1 MTAIISLV
9 GRTNV
14 GKSTLFN
21 RLTGRKK
28 ALVHDRPGVTRDR
41 REGTAVLF
49 GCPFTVVDTA
59 GLESGGALADS
70 MWRQTQKAL
79 QMSEAVVF
87 IVDARAGV
95 TPLDKKTALTLRK
108 IGKPVILAA
117 NKAEG
122 RDVSVQDLYSLGFG
136 EPLLISAEHGIGM
149 SDLFEA
155 LSPYI
160 KTEQPEGDD
169 ELPKEKRVR
178 RKKKD
183 DEEIDLT
190 DETVKRE
197 NTADHVIDL
206 AIVGRP
212 NVGKSTLVNRL
223 IGEDRML
230 TGPLAGLTRDSISI
244 DWTYGGRAL
253 RLTDTAGLRR
263 RAKVEDDLEK
273 LSAADTKRAA
283 FLAQVVV
290 LVLDA
295 DAILDKQDLTIA
307 RQVLEEGRALII
319 AVNKWDAVRDKKQA
333 MTILNDRVATSLT
346 QVKGLKT
353 VAISART
360 GEGLDKLMRAVFD
373 VYEIWN
379 SRISTGR
386 LNRWLAK
393 MTETTPPP
401 LSATKRPIPLKY
413 MTQVKTRPPT
423 FALFSSNP
431 EKLPESYLRFLI
443 KGLGTDLKIDGV
455 PIRIIMKKAKNPYE
469 EKARAQRAANHTQRD
484 KKRRR

>member
-1 MTAIISLV
+1 MTALVSLV

-41 REGTAVLF
+41 REGNAVLF

-59 GLESGGALADS
+59 GLEIGAGELAES
-70 MWRQTQKAL
+70 MWKQTQKAL
-79 QMSEAVVF
+79 QVSAVIVF
-87 IVDARAGV
+87 MVDIRAGV
-95 TPLDKKTALTLRK
+95 TPLDKKTAQILRK
-108 IGKPVILAA
+108 VGKPVVLAA

-122 RDVSVQDLYSLGFG
+122 KEQFVQDLYSLGFG
-136 EPLLISAEHGIGM
+136 EPVLISAEHGLGM
-149 SDLFEA
+149 SDLFDA
-155 LSPYI
+155 LLPYI
-160 KTEQPEGDD
+160 QTDLPEQE
-169 ELPKEKRVR
+169 EETIREKRARR
-178 RKKKD
+178 RKKNEK
-183 DEEIDLT
+183 EIDLN
-190 DETVKRE
+190 DETVEQNDLTDR
-197 NTADHVIDL
+197 VIDL

-230 TGPLAGLTRDSISI
+230 TGPMAGLTRDSISI
-244 DWTYGGRAL
+244 NWTYKGRSL

-307 RQVLEEGRALII
+307 RQVLDEGRALIV
-319 AVNKWDAVRDKKQA
+319 AVNKWDTVRDKKQA
-333 MTILNDRVATSLT
+333 LDRLNDRIGTSLT

-353 VAISART
+353 IVISART
-360 GEGLDKLMRAVFD
+360 GEGLDKLMQAVFD
-373 VYEIWN
+373 VYAVWN

-386 LNRWLAK
+386 LNRWLMK
-393 MTETTPPP
+393 MTEQTPPP

-413 MTQVKTRPPT
+413 ITQAKTRPPT

-431 EKLPESYLRFLI
+431 EKLPESYLRYLI
-443 KGLGTDLKIDGV
+443 KGLAQDLKIEGV
-455 PIRIIMKKAKNPYE
+455 PIRILMRKAKNPYE
-469 EKARAQRAANHTQRD
+469 NKARTSRSKN
-484 KKRRR
+484 KRP

>member
-41 REGTAVLF
+41 REGDAQLYGF
-49 GCPFTVVDTA
+49 PFIVIDTA
-59 GLESGGALADS
+59 GLEPTGELAASMWKQTEKALAASD
-70 MWRQTQKAL
+70 AI
-79 QMSEAVVF
+79 VF
-87 IVDARAGV
+87 IVDVRAGV
-95 TPLDKKTALTLRK
+95 TPLDKETGITLRK
-108 IGKPVILAA
+108 VNKPVILVA

-122 RDVSVQDLYSLGFG
+122 RDQPMQDLYSLGFG
-136 EPLLISAEHGIGM
+136 EPILISAEHGLGM
-149 SDLFEA
+149 GDLFEA

-160 KTEQPEGDD
+160 RTEQD
-169 ELPKEKRVR
+169 EEDLTPKEKKSR

-183 DEEIDLT
+183 EDIDLT
-190 DETVKRE
+190 DETVVEE
-197 NTADHVIDL
+197 NLDERVIDI

-223 IGEDRML
+223 LGDERML
-230 TGPLAGLTRDSISI
+230 TGPMAGLTRDSISI
-244 DWTYGGRAL
+244 DWTYKNRRL

-263 RAKVEDDLEK
+263 NARVEDDLER
-273 LSAADTKRAA
+273 LSVADTKRAA
-283 FLAQVVV
+283 FMAQVVV

-307 RQVLEEGRALII
+307 RQVIDEGRALIV
-319 AVNKWDAVRDKKQA
+319 AVNKWDAVKDKKEA
-333 MTILNDRVATSLT
+333 LDKLNDRIANSLA
-346 QVKGLKT
+346 QVKKLKT
-353 VAISART
+353 VTISART
-360 GEGLDKLMRAVFD
+360 GEGLDTLMRAVFD
-373 VYEIWN
+373 VYAVWN

-393 MTETTPPP
+393 MTEMTPPP

-413 MTQVKTRPPT
+413 ITQAKTRPPT

-431 EKLPESYLRFLI
+431 EKLPESYLRYLT
-443 KGLGTDLKIDGV
+443 KGMATDLKMEGV
-455 PIRIIMKKAKNPYE
+455 PIRIMMRKAKNPYE
-469 EKARAQRAANHTQRD
+469 NKSRGKGN
-484 KKRRR
+484 KR

>member
-1 MTAIISLV
+1 MKAVISLV

-41 REGTAVLF
+41 REGDAVLF

-59 GLESGGALADS
+59 GLENGGELADS

-79 QMSEAVVF
+79 EASAAVVF
-87 IVDARAGV
+87 MVDVRAGV
-95 TPLDKKTALTLRK
+95 TPLDKKTAQTLRK
-108 IGKPVILAA
+108 TGKPVILAA

-122 RDVSVQDLYSLGFG
+122 REPAVQDLYSLGFG
-136 EPLLISAEHGIGM
+136 EPVLISAEHGIGM

-160 KTEQPEGDD
+160 KQDD
-169 ELPKEKRVR
+169 VEDAPAEKRKRVR
-178 RKKKD
+178 KKD
-183 DEEIDLT
+183 EDVDPN
-190 DETVKRE
+190 DETVAEEGNPDDR
-197 NTADHVIDL
+197 VIDL

-223 IGEDRML
+223 LGEDRML
-230 TGPLAGLTRDSISI
+230 TGSMAGLTRDAISV
-244 DWTYGGRAL
+244 DWTYKGRKM

-263 RAKVEDDLEK
+263 HSRVEDDLEK

-307 RQVLEEGRALII
+307 RQVLDEGRALIV
-319 AVNKWDAVRDKKQA
+319 AVNKWDTVKDRKQA
-333 MTILNDRVATSLT
+333 LQRLDERISMSLT

-353 VAISART
+353 VVLSART
-360 GEGLDKLMRAVFD
+360 GEGVDRLMKAVLD
-373 VYEIWN
+373 VYAVWN
-379 SRISTGR
+379 SRIPTGR
-386 LNRWLAK
+386 LNRWLMK
-393 MTETTPPP
+393 MTEQTPPP

-413 MTQVKTRPPT
+413 MTQAKTRPPT

-431 EKLPESYLRFLI
+431 EKLPESYLRYLI
-443 KGLGTDLKIDGV
+443 KGLAQDLKIEGV
-455 PIRIIMKKAKNPYE
+455 PIRILMRKAKNPYE
-469 EKARAQRAANHTQRD
+469 N
-484 KKRRR
+484 KKRPAGGNKKKRG

>member
-41 REGTAVLF
+41 REGQAVLF

-59 GLESGGALADS
+59 GLESGSELADS

-79 QMSEAVVF
+79 QTSEAVVF
-87 IVDARAGV
+87 IVDVRAGV
-95 TPLDKKTALTLRK
+95 TPLDKKTAQTLRK

-122 RDVSVQDLYSLGFG
+122 RDFSVQDLYSLGFG
-136 EPLLISAEHGIGM
+136 EPLLISAEHGLGM

-160 KTEQPEGDD
+160 KTEQPEADD
-169 ELPKEKRVR
+169 ETPKEKRAR

-183 DEEIDLT
+183 EPEIDLN
-190 DETVKRE
+190 DETVKEE
-197 NTADHVIDL
+197 NIQNRVIDL

-230 TGPLAGLTRDSISI
+230 TGPMAGLTRDSISI
-244 DWTYGGRAL
+244 DWTYKGRAL

-295 DAILDKQDLTIA
+295 DGILDKQDLTIA
-307 RQVLEEGRALII
+307 RQVLEEGRALIV

-333 MTILNDRVATSLT
+333 MAVLNDRIATSLT

-360 GEGLDKLMRAVFD
+360 GEGLDRLMQAVFD
-373 VYEIWN
+373 IYAVWN

-386 LNRWLAK
+386 LNRWLTK
-393 MTETTPPP
+393 MTEVTPPP

-413 MTQVKTRPPT
+413 ITQAKTRPPT

-431 EKLPESYLRFLI
+431 EKLPESYLRYLI
-443 KGLGTDLKIDGV
+443 KGLGQDLGIEGV
-455 PIRIIMKKAKNPYE
+455 PIRIIMRKAKNPYE
-469 EKARAQRAANHTQRD
+469 NRARPKDQEGHRHH
-484 KKRRR
+484 KRRDRR

>member
-41 REGTAVLF
+41 REGDAVLF

-59 GLESGGALADS
+59 GLENGGELADS

-79 QMSEAVVF
+79 QASEAIVF
-87 IVDARAGV
+87 IVDVRAGV
-95 TPLDKKTALTLRK
+95 TPLDKKTAQTLRK
-108 IGKPVILAA
+108 VGKPVILAA

-122 RDVSVQDLYSLGFG
+122 RDFALQDLYSLGFG
-136 EPLLISAEHGIGM
+136 DPVLISAEHGLGM

-160 KTEQPEGDD
+160 KSETAEEEQPE
-169 ELPKEKRVR
+169 EKRKRVR
-178 RKKKD
+178 KKE
-183 DEEIDLT
+183 EEIDLT
-190 DETVKRE
+190 DETEEQEDLTDR
-197 NTADHVIDL
+197 VIDL

-223 IGEDRML
+223 LGEDRML
-230 TGPLAGLTRDSISI
+230 TGPMAGLTRDAISI
-244 DWTYGGRAL
+244 DWTYKGRKM

-263 RAKVEDDLEK
+263 RSRVEDDLEK

-307 RQVLEEGRALII
+307 RQVLDEGRALII
-319 AVNKWDAVRDKKQA
+319 AVNKWDTVKDKKQA
-333 MTILNDRVATSLT
+333 MQTLNDRISTSLT
-346 QVKGLKT
+346 QVKGLRT
-353 VAISART
+353 VAVSART
-360 GEGLDKLMRAVFD
+360 GEGLEQLMRAVFD
-373 VYEIWN
+373 VYAVWN

-386 LNRWLAK
+386 LNRWLTK
-393 MTETTPPP
+393 MTEQTPPP

-413 MTQVKTRPPT
+413 MTQAKTRPPT

-431 EKLPESYLRFLI
+431 EKLPESYLRYLI
-443 KGLGTDLKIDGV
+443 KGLAQDLKIEGV
-455 PIRIIMKKAKNPYE
+455 PIRIIMRKAKNPYE
-469 EKARAQRAANHTQRD
+469 N
-484 KKRRR
+484 KKRVSHKSNKKHGK

>member
-1 MTAIISLV
+1 M
-9 GRTNV
+9 
-14 GKSTLFN
+14 
-21 RLTGRKK
+21 
-28 ALVHDRPGVTRDR
+28 
-41 REGTAVLF
+41 
-49 GCPFTVVDTA
+49 
-59 GLESGGALADS
+59 
-70 MWRQTQKAL
+70 
-79 QMSEAVVF
+79 
-87 IVDARAGV
+87 
-95 TPLDKKTALTLRK
+95 
-108 IGKPVILAA
+108 
-117 NKAEG
+117 
-122 RDVSVQDLYSLGFG
+122 
-136 EPLLISAEHGIGM
+136 
-149 SDLFEA
+149 
-155 LSPYI
+155 
-160 KTEQPEGDD
+160 
-169 ELPKEKRVR
+169 
-178 RKKKD
+178 
-183 DEEIDLT
+183 
-190 DETVKRE
+190 
-197 NTADHVIDL
+197 
-206 AIVGRP
+206 
-212 NVGKSTLVNRL
+212 
-223 IGEDRML
+223 
-230 TGPLAGLTRDSISI
+230 
-244 DWTYGGRAL
+244 

-319 AVNKWDAVRDKKQA
+319 AVNKWDSVRDKKQA
-333 MTILNDRVATSLT
+333 MAVLNDRVATSLT

-373 VYEIWN
+373 VYDVWN
-379 SRISTGR
+379 SRVSTGR

-413 MTQVKTRPPT
+413 ITQAKTRPPT

-443 KGLGTDLKIDGV
+443 KGLGTDLGIGGV

>member
-1 MTAIISLV
+1 MTAIVSLV

-41 REGTAVLF
+41 REGDAVLF
-49 GCPFTVVDTA
+49 GCPFVVVDTA
-59 GLESGGALADS
+59 GLENGGELADS

-79 QMSEAVVF
+79 QASAAIVF
-87 IVDARAGV
+87 IVDVRAGV
-95 TPLDKKTALTLRK
+95 TPLDKKTAQTLRK

-122 RDVSVQDLYSLGFG
+122 RDFILQDLYSLGFG
-136 EPLLISAEHGIGM
+136 EPVLISAEHGLGM

-160 KTEQPEGDD
+160 KNEGSELDRPE
-169 ELPKEKRVR
+169 EKRKRVR
-178 RKKKD
+178 KKE
-183 DEEIDLT
+183 EEIDLT
-190 DETVKRE
+190 DETVETDDLTDR
-197 NTADHVIDL
+197 VIDL
-206 AIVGRP
+206 TVVGRP

-223 IGEDRML
+223 LGEDRML
-230 TGPLAGLTRDSISI
+230 TGPMSGLTRDAISI
-244 DWTYGGRAL
+244 NWTYKGRKM

-263 RAKVEDDLEK
+263 RSRLEDDLEK

-283 FLAQVVV
+283 FLAQVVI
-290 LVLDA
+290 LLLDA
-295 DAILDKQDLTIA
+295 EAILDKQDLTIA
-307 RQVLEEGRALII
+307 RQVLDEGRALIV
-319 AVNKWDAVRDKKQA
+319 AVNKWDTVKDKKQT
-333 MTILNDRVATSLT
+333 MQTLNDRISTSLT

-353 VAISART
+353 VAVSART
-360 GEGLDKLMRAVFD
+360 GEGLDRLMQAVLD
-373 VYEIWN
+373 VYAVWN

-386 LNRWLAK
+386 LNRWLTK
-393 MTETTPPP
+393 MTEQTPPP

-413 MTQVKTRPPT
+413 MTQAKTRPPT

-431 EKLPESYLRFLI
+431 EKLPESYLRYLV
-443 KGLGTDLKIDGV
+443 KGLAQDLKIEGV
-455 PIRIIMKKAKNPYE
+455 PIRIIMRKAKNPYE
-469 EKARAQRAANHTQRD
+469 NKKSASTKSH
-484 KKRRR
+484 KKRK